1 MLLLIA
7 VHVIVVIIITTTIIT
22 TTTTTCSVV
31 ILLLNSDALT
41 AGSCKKSHA
50 TPGGG
55 GGGGGGGGVM
65 GMLNLKRRDCK
76 GADSTAGVLGG
87 VLDTVPG
94 PSAGSSCPQATSPP
108 RCSSWTPATNVT
120 AVHDSRVWGLGFGVE
135 SAGNDAGIAGPHFV
149 RLLLG
154 DVGVLVVTS
163 AARASGKT
171 ETTSQWLQTLN
182 PNRPPYPFTC

>member
-41 AGSCKKSHA
+41 AGSCNKSHA
-50 TPGGG
+50 APGGG

-120 AVHDSRVWGLGFGVE
+120 AVHDSRVWGLGLRARETMLV
-135 SAGNDAGIAGPHFV
+135 
-149 RLLLG
+149 LLG
-154 DVGVLVVTS
+154 LTLSVCSWVMWAYLS
-163 AARASGKT
+163 SP
-171 ETTSQWLQTLN
+171 LQRVRQAKQK
-182 PNRPPYPFTC
+182 PQAIGSKP